1 MSDLKFKEISLP
13 NIKWKTHWRNWALFF
28 TPRLLKADGVSNI
41 QVCEFDNSTSKQ
53 RGAFKMIPE
62 VYLSQN

>member
-1 MSDLKFKEISLP
+1 MKNTLEKLSP
-13 NIKWKTHWRNWALFF
+13 FF